1 MVTKKLPCITGKNL
15 ELLKELLQKGYV
27 YTRGNRNRLRYLQK
41 IFPVIKRS
49 QYKNKSIFY
58 LEDKNKLAL
67 QEMLK
72 QNNSRIINYQELAR
86 ASQVFNADISKTE
99 KKRFFGKNKPC
110 SRRRK
115 NKLKPDYCSF
125 SKEKQ
130 TLLDDF
136 FGRFLHSEVLRRFGN
151 ISK

>member
-72 QNNSRIINYQELAR
+72 QNNSRIINYHELAK
-86 ASQVFNADISKTE
+86 ASQVFNTDISKTE
-99 KKRFFGKNKPC
+99 KKLFFGRNKPR

-115 NKLKPDYCSF
+115 HKSKLVQVSV

-130 TLLDDF
+130 SLLDDF
-136 FGRFLHSEVLRRFGN
+136 LGRFLHLEVLRK
-151 ISK
+151 IW

>member
-72 QNNSRIINYQELAR
+72 QNNSRI
-86 ASQVFNADISKTE
+86 
-99 KKRFFGKNKPC
+99 
-110 SRRRK
+110 
-115 NKLKPDYCSF
+115 
-125 SKEKQ
+125 
-130 TLLDDF
+130 
-136 FGRFLHSEVLRRFGN
+136 GRFRVSTPMDCLKATYGLAQST
-151 ISK
+151 